1 MAAQVRNGTCGNR
14 LGGAMRKF
22 ALAMAVGATFV
33 NAASAAAVTPVV
45 PLPEPS
51 GFVQL
56 ALGLAVLGGLAF
68 VMRKRVR
75 TNEAN

>member
-1 MAAQVRNGTCGNR
+1 
-14 LGGAMRKF
+14 MRKL
-22 ALAMAVGATFV
+22 ALAMAVGVTFV

-45 PLPEPS
+45 PVPEPS
-51 GFVQL
+51 SFML
-56 ALGLAVLGGLAF
+56 TAMGLVVLGGLAF

>member
-1 MAAQVRNGTCGNR
+1 MK
-14 LGGAMRKF
+14 KF

-33 NAASAAAVTPVV
+33 NAASAAAVTPVLV
-45 PLPEPS
+45 PEPS

-56 ALGLAVLGGLAF
+56 ALGLVVLGGLAF

>member
-1 MAAQVRNGTCGNR
+1 
-14 LGGAMRKF
+14 MRKLV
-22 ALAMAVGATFV
+22 LAMAVAVTFV

-45 PLPEPS
+45 PVPEPS
-51 GFVQL
+51 SFML
-56 ALGLAVLGGLAF
+56 TAMGLVVLGGLAF